1 MTTPTSPAWVL
12 VLTAEKRIFVKLLT
26 VTVTDEPNLPWR
38 TKNNHQHQH
47 LQNSL
52 LLSYPYFQRLLHR
65 LALLEDPVLL
75 GHDVVEA
82 GGEGLHVHP
91 GTGHVAGADHRAV
104 AVTGVR
110 AEKKICSLFLER
122 YLLMTLSAF
131 SDIDCFI

>member
-1 MTTPTSPAWVL
+1 ML

-26 VTVTDEPNLPWR
+26 VTVTDEPNLPCR
-38 TKNNHQHQH
+38 TKNNHHDSSAFAKQQFICF
-47 LQNSL
+47 
-52 LLSYPYFQRLLHR
+52 LSYPYFQRLLHR
-65 LALLEDPVLL
+65 LALLEDLVLL

-104 AVTGVR
+104 AVAGVR

-131 SDIDCFI
+131 SDVDCFI

>member
-1 MTTPTSPAWVL
+1 MSQTCPAGQ
-12 VLTAEKRIFVKLLT
+12 
-26 VTVTDEPNLPWR
+26 
-38 TKNNHQHQH
+38 KNNHQH

-52 LLSYPYFQRLLHR
+52 SLSFYPYFQRLLHR
-65 LALLEDPVLL
+65 LALLEDLVLL

-91 GTGHVAGADHRAV
+91 GADHVTGADHRAV
-104 AVTGVR
+104 AVTGVG
-110 AEKKICSLFLER
+110 AEKKICSLFPER

>member
-1 MTTPTSPAWVL
+1 MSQTCPAGQKTTIISICK
-12 VLTAEKRIFVKLLT
+12 TANC
-26 VTVTDEPNLPWR
+26 P
-38 TKNNHQHQH
+38 
-47 LQNSL
+47 S
-52 LLSYPYFQRLLHR
+52 LSYPYFQRLLHR
-65 LALLEDPVLL
+65 LALLEDLVLL

-104 AVTGVR
+104 AVTGVG